1 MRSEP
6 AHDPTRGPSSCLDAA
21 MWSAAV
27 EMYRHRYSFIAVGPR
42 TGEDWLPD
50 VAEIMRREVAD
61 PRGWRGK
68 DPEVGEP
75 ELLED
80 PAFPFRVP
88 PVDEEGAAEWR
99 SGLFEIPRH
108 SVKRLLVMLATNEMN
123 VPRQHNFAERRAG
136 MERHAAAIL
145 SRFSE
150 GSTFF
155 TNTDHGGENPDFYER
170 VSTCWPLSQYVW
182 DFGLLAVSDDEVAL
196 IWSFDAS

>member
-1 MRSEP
+1 MHSES
-6 AHDPTRGPSSCLDAA
+6 HHGPTCGPSAALDADV
-21 MWSAAV
+21 WSAAV

-50 VAEIMRREVAD
+50 VTAIMRRAVAD
-61 PRGWRGK
+61 PRGWRGD

-88 PVDEEGAAEWR
+88 PVDEVGAAGWR
-99 SGLFEIPRH
+99 SRLFEIPRS
-108 SVKRLLVMLATNEMN
+108 SVVRLLVMLATNAMN
-123 VPRQHNFAERRAG
+123 VPRQQGFPERRAE

-145 SRFSE
+145 SRFPE
-150 GSTFF
+150 GSTYF
-155 TNTDHGGENPDFYER
+155 TNTRHGGENPDFYEY
-170 VSTCWPLSQYVW
+170 VSTSWPLSQFVW
-182 DFGLLAVSDDEVAL
+182 DFGLLAVSDDEVGL

>member
-1 MRSEP
+1 MHSQ
-6 AHDPTRGPSSCLDAA
+6 ADHDPTCGPSACLDAD

-42 TGEDWLPD
+42 TGENWLPD
-50 VAEIMRREVAD
+50 VAAIMRREVAD

-75 ELLED
+75 EFLED

-88 PVDEEGAAEWR
+88 PVDEAGAAEWR
-99 SGLFEIPRH
+99 SGLFEIPRRA
-108 SVKRLLVMLATNEMN
+108 VVRLLVMLATNEMN
-123 VPRQHNFAERRAG
+123 VTRQHGFAERRAG
-136 MERHAAAIL
+136 MECHAEAIL
-145 SRFSE
+145 SRFPD

-155 TNTDHGGENPDFYER
+155 TNTRHGGENPDFYER
-170 VSTCWPLSQYVW
+170 VSGCWPLSQYVW
-182 DFGLLAVSDDEVAL
+182 DFGLLAVSDDEIGL

>member
-1 MRSEP
+1 MHSDSH
-6 AHDPTRGPSSCLDAA
+6 HDPTCEPSASLDAS

-27 EMYRHRYSFIAVGPR
+27 EMYRHRYSFVAVGPR

-50 VAEIMRREVAD
+50 VAAIMRREVAD
-61 PRGWRGK
+61 PRGWQGD

-88 PVDEEGAAEWR
+88 PMDEAGAAEWR
-99 SGLFEIPRH
+99 SGLFEIPRR
-108 SVKRLLVMLATNEMN
+108 SVVRLLVMLATNEMN
-123 VPRQHNFAERRAG
+123 VTRQHNFAERRAG
-136 MERHAAAIL
+136 MERHAEAIL
-145 SRFSE
+145 SRFPG

-155 TNTDHGGENPDFYER
+155 TNTRHGGENPDFYER
-170 VSTCWPLSQYVW
+170 VSGCWPMSQYVW
-182 DFGLLAVSDDEVAL
+182 DFGLLAVSDEEIGL